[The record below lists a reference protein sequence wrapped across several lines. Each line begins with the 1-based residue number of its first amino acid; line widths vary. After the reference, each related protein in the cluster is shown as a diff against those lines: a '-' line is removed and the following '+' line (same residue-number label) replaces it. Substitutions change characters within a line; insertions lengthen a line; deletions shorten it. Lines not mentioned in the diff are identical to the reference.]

1 MNPWIA
7 HLENQDL
14 KWIVDHGQGVYLDP
28 GIDVYFPEP
37 TLILDG
43 QLECRGH
50 VRASGALLGISE
62 WYLEVERGALWSLIT
77 PVWALEL
84 PLTRQHRTAWS
95 VAIAVAM
102 SAEIRLAQPDAR
114 GLADV
119 EAARLKFRY
128 VVSQLETTL

>member
-1 MNPWIA
+1 M
-7 HLENQDL
+7 
-14 KWIVDHGQGVYLDP
+14 VDHGQGVYLDP
-28 GIDVYFPEP
+28 GIDVHFPKP

-43 QLECRGH
+43 QLECRSH
-50 VRASGALLGISE
+50 VRGSGALLGISE
-62 WYLEVERGALWSLIT
+62 WYLEVDQGAQWGVKT

-84 PLTRQHRTAWS
+84 PLVRQHKSSWS

-102 SAEIRLAQPDAR
+102 SAENRLAQPDAR

-128 VVSQLETTL
+128 VVSQLGTTL

>member
-1 MNPWIA
+1 
-7 HLENQDL
+7 
-14 KWIVDHGQGVYLDP
+14 
-28 GIDVYFPEP
+28 DVYFPKP

-43 QLECRGH
+43 QLECRSH
-50 VRASGALLGISE
+50 VRGSGALLGISE
-62 WYLEVERGALWSLIT
+62 WYLEVDQGALWSVNT

-84 PLTRQHRTAWS
+84 PLTRAHKTTWS

-102 SAEIRLAQPDAR
+102 SAETRLAQPDAR

>member
-14 KWIVDHGQGVYLDP
+14 KWIVDHGQGIYLDP
-28 GIDVYFPEP
+28 EIEVFFPRP

-43 QLECRGH
+43 QLECRHH
-50 VRASGALLGISE
+50 VRGSGALLGISE
-62 WYLEVERGALWSLIT
+62 WYLEAENSALWTVNT

-84 PLTRQHRTAWS
+84 PLTKRHKTKWS
-95 VAIAVAM
+95 VAIAVAL
-102 SAEIRLAQPDAR
+102 SAETRLAQPDAK

-128 VVSQLETTL
+128 VVSQLETTV

>member
-28 GIDVYFPEP
+28 GIDVRFSKP

-43 QLECRGH
+43 QLECRSH
-50 VRASGALLGISE
+50 VRGSGALLGISE
-62 WYLEVERGALWSLIT
+62 WYLEVDHGAHWSVNT

-84 PLTRQHRTAWS
+84 PLTRQHKSTWS
-95 VAIAVAM
+95 VALAVAM
-102 SAEIRLAQPDAR
+102 SAETRLAQPDAR